1 MGRVEELSFAE
12 LVQELAQYEHESGPP
27 DLEKSIRRRSVDAR
41 LMRLMSAAVPADE
54 RRASVRVPGDL
65 PVKLHVGDKPL
76 DGTIV
81 DLGEGGLRVH
91 LPAGGLDGDTVDVE
105 LDSPDPQH
113 ARATATVQWKKP
125 REAGLDVGLHFVTQA
140 EPHRRR
146 LRRLVLEILRRMPA
160 PAVAAG

>member
-1 MGRVEELSFAE
+1 MGRVEELSFSE
-12 LVQELAQYEHESGPP
+12 LVQELAQYEHDSGPP
-27 DLEKSIRRRSVDAR
+27 DLEKSIRRRSIDSR
-41 LMRLMSAAVPADE
+41 LMRLMSGDGPLDE

-65 PVKLHVGDKPL
+65 PVKLHAGGKTL

-81 DLGEGGLRVH
+81 DLGEGGIRVH
-91 LPAGGLDGDTVDVE
+91 LKSDAVDGEAVEVE
-105 LDSPDPQH
+105 LESPDTPH

-125 REAGLDVGLHFVTQA
+125 HEAGFDIGLHFVAQP

-160 PAVAAG
+160 PA